1 MNLRSMICPYCGGL
15 VPGDTTV
22 CPDCQEDLAGL
33 ARLELAPA
41 IYYNEALAA
50 ARQGRLSDAL
60 ARLQAAIALD
70 GGFVPAH
77 RLLAKVYARHGMW
90 AEAEAAAARAVA
102 LAPDDAATIATHDA
116 IQRADRSAHVAG
128 GDRVVHIFDG
138 GAASPTG
145 AACPTANNG
154 VFMLGMGV
162 AAAAAAMLSGLGKR
176 RRGR

>member
-1 MNLRSMICPYCGGL
+1 MNLRAMICPYCGGL
-15 VPGDTTV
+15 VPGETTV

-41 IYYNEALAA
+41 IYYNQALAA
-50 ARQGRLSDAL
+50 ARQGRLSEAL

-102 LAPDDAATIATHDA
+102 LAPDDAQAAATRDA

-128 GDRVVHIFDG
+128 GDRAVH
-138 GAASPTG
+138 
-145 AACPTANNG
+145 
-154 VFMLGMGV
+154 VMGQGHRPP
-162 AAAAAAMLSGLGKR
+162 A
-176 RRGR
+176 